1 MYQVKKHGKT
11 IAQFFSEQ
19 EAKYFAVDK
28 GIRDLRKEN
37 PNEEAEMEICYDE
50 MPDYEILTEAGI
62 EVEEAEEVE
71 GELVAP
77 EEVYDFLK
85 VIWSDFDT
93 ERNPENLTIMVYTL
107 ADTDCDRWLLENV
120 EFGDKEQLDLL
131 EKKYGWTLGEDLP
144 EWLEETEN
152 RLLLIKELLEK
163 LEKQEV

>member
-19 EAKYFAVDK
+19 EANWFAVDK
-28 GIRDLRKEN
+28 AIRDLR
-37 PNEEAEMEICYDE
+37 EEKPCEEEMEICYDE

-62 EVEEAEEVE
+62 EVEEVEEVE
-71 GELVAP
+71 GQLVAP

-93 ERNPENLTIMVYTL
+93 ERKPENLAIMVYTL
-107 ADTDCDRWLLENV
+107 ADTDFDRWLLENM
-120 EFGDKEQLDLL
+120 EFGDKEQLALL

-144 EWLEETEN
+144 EWLEKTEN
-152 RLLLIKELLEK
+152 RLLLIKELLANI
-163 LEKQEV
+163 

>member
-19 EAKYFAVDK
+19 EANWFAVDK
-28 GIRDLRKEN
+28 AIRDLR
-37 PNEEAEMEICYDE
+37 EEKPCEEEEMEICYDE

-62 EVEEAEEVE
+62 EVEEVE
-71 GELVAP
+71 GQLVAP

-93 ERNPENLTIMVYTL
+93 ERKPENLAIMVYTL
-107 ADTDCDRWLLENV
+107 ADTDFDRWLLENM
-120 EFGDKEQLDLL
+120 EFGDKEQLALL

-144 EWLEETEN
+144 EWLEKTEN
-152 RLLLIKELLEK
+152 RLLLIKELLANI
-163 LEKQEV
+163 

>member
-50 MPDYEILTEAGI
+50 MPDYEILTEVGI
-62 EVEEAEEVE
+62 EVVKEVVEE

-77 EEVYDFLK
+77 EEVYDFLR
-85 VIWSDFDT
+85 VIWADFDADCGAD
-93 ERNPENLTIMVYTL
+93 LSIIIYTL
-107 ADTDCDRWLLENV
+107 ADTDFDRWLSENM
-120 EFGDKEQLDLL
+120 EFGDKEQLALL
-131 EKKYGWTLGEDLP
+131 KEKYGWTLGEDLP
-144 EWLEETEN
+144 EWLNKTEN

-163 LEKQEV
+163 EENPLCL

>member
-1 MYQVKKHGKT
+1 MYQVKKQGKT

-19 EAKYFAVDK
+19 EAKWFSVDK
-28 GIRDLRKEN
+28 AIRDLRKEN

-62 EVEEAEEVE
+62 EVEEVE
-71 GELVAP
+71 GQLVAP

-93 ERNPENLTIMVYTL
+93 ERKPENLAIMVYTL
-107 ADTDCDRWLLENV
+107 ADTDFDRWLLENM

-163 LEKQEV
+163 FEKQEV

>member
-11 IAQFFSEQ
+11 IAQFFSGQ

-37 PNEEAEMEICYDE
+37 PN
-50 MPDYEILTEAGI
+50 
-62 EVEEAEEVE
+62 EEAEEVE

-163 LEKQEV
+163 ITK